1 MVIQHCYPKSAGQN
15 VNQHNYVTMELLASQ
30 SNCSCFAANNFCPD
44 LLLASMLAMLLQL
57 SEVGS
62 YTSTVLTWANSFGVD
77 NKLHTFSTVTITL
90 EIQFKQ
96 ARKLQDAQAEKLTS

>member
-30 SNCSCFAANNFCPD
+30 SNCSCFDANNFCPD

-62 YTSTVLTWANSFGVD
+62 YTSTVLTWANSF
-77 NKLHTFSTVTITL
+77 SC
-90 EIQFKQ
+90 
-96 ARKLQDAQAEKLTS
+96 